1 MAVSRRQEW
10 RFHLVRTQRGYQSTV
25 LLCISMIPAE
35 TLVGM
40 QSQIQT
46 PSWKNDQL
54 WKILPPPP
62 PQKKRTWWEQA
73 LQHSSF
79 HSRHH
84 LYPSKRVNP
93 PELTINNKLKRAN
106 AMYIGQQFQV
116 MRAFMSTCEFHT
128 AVTQN
133 KRNRIRDDG
142 TKITQSPGFAYMF
155 LFILYLLYSWYTGQ
169 QSILPLWNPKGLSK

>member
-1 MAVSRRQEW
+1 MAVSRQQEW

-25 LLCISMIPAE
+25 FLCIYMIRPKPWLACNLKSKHHLE
-35 TLVGM
+35 RMTSFGKY
-40 QSQIQT
+40 Q
-46 PSWKNDQL
+46 
-54 WKILPPPP
+54 PPP
-62 PQKKRTWWEQA
+62 PQKKKKIWWEQA
-73 LQHSSF
+73 LQQSSF

-116 MRAFMSTCEFHT
+116 MRTFMSTCEFHT

-133 KRNRIRDDG
+133 KRKDDG

-155 LFILYLLYSWYTGQ
+155 RFISYLLYSWYTGQ
-169 QSILPLWNPKGLSK
+169 QSILTLWNPKGLSK